1 MSKESIISSESN
13 GQIKEIIKLQK
24 QARERKKTKKFV
36 VEGIKMVQ
44 EAINFKK
51 LDKMYVSES
60 ALEKTAQSIG
70 KKIEEIPYEI
80 VADNVFRQISDTVT
94 PQGVLAVVNMP
105 EYDIKDILSDDRKS
119 WILLDDLRDP
129 GNLGTIVRTSEGAG
143 MSGVIMSRESVD
155 LFNPKVVRST
165 MGAIFRVPFCYVQS
179 LTDII
184 DEIKGAGY
192 EVFATAMEGSEVYDC
207 IDYTNGAAFIIGNEA
222 NGVSNEVFEKASKRI
237 RIPMEGKLESLNA
250 AVSAAIIM
258 YEIARQKRGK

>member
-70 KKIEEIPYEI
+70 KKIEEISYEV

-105 EYDIKDILSDDRKS
+105 EYDI
-119 WILLDDLRDP
+119 
-129 GNLGTIVRTSEGAG
+129 
-143 MSGVIMSRESVD
+143 
-155 LFNPKVVRST
+155 
-165 MGAIFRVPFCYVQS
+165 
-179 LTDII
+179 
-184 DEIKGAGY
+184 
-192 EVFATAMEGSEVYDC
+192 
-207 IDYTNGAAFIIGNEA
+207 NG
-222 NGVSNEVFEKASKRI
+222 KRI
-237 RIPMEGKLESLNA
+237 PKRKKAFLW
-250 AVSAAIIM
+250 
-258 YEIARQKRGK
+258 IAK

>member
-1 MSKESIISSESN
+1 M
-13 GQIKEIIKLQK
+13 
-24 QARERKKTKKFV
+24 
-36 VEGIKMVQ
+36 
-44 EAINFKK
+44 
-51 LDKMYVSES
+51 
-60 ALEKTAQSIG
+60 
-70 KKIEEIPYEI
+70 
-80 VADNVFRQISDTVT
+80 
-94 PQGVLAVVNMP
+94 LAVVNMP

-192 EVFATAMEGSEVYDC
+192 EVLQLLWRAVKFMTA
-207 IDYTNGAAFIIGNEA
+207 
-222 NGVSNEVFEKASKRI
+222 
-237 RIPMEGKLESLNA
+237 
-250 AVSAAIIM
+250 
-258 YEIARQKRGK
+258 